1 MNWFGVI
8 NSNPKQ
14 GVWTTRRWHIN
25 TQHIITNIEIVDIN
39 LAFWPQTANRFMCWD
54 WVTKAIISNAATA
67 DEYFGIWSER
77 FGASSLAVVRGKS
90 RKYLSEFNYSTQAIV
105 LYPICIYISIL
116 EVTERLSSSR
126 GKYMGMN
133 NSDTHTCTY
142 AKSKIELF
150 LSFRTNE
157 NSIRKNSSIWL
168 CSLFHSHWLLRD
180 GRYCSRTHKKNIP
193 YSNYL

>member
-1 MNWFGVI
+1 MLRLGHK
-8 NSNPKQ
+8 SNNFECGNRRRIFWNLKWT
-14 GVWTTRRWHIN
+14 VWSF
-25 TQHIITNIEIVDIN
+25 QS
-39 LAFWPQTANRFMCWD
+39 CG
-54 WVTKAIISNAATA
+54 S
-67 DEYFGIWSER
+67 
-77 FGASSLAVVRGKS
+77 S
-90 RKYLSEFNYSTQAIV
+90 RKIEKILIGVQLFNTSNCSISY
-105 LYPICIYISIL
+105 IYISIL